1 MLPRQ
6 TITFS
11 TIGGSSFSRLL
22 LRVRG
27 VLFPSFRVRAQ
38 TAQMMTTHP
47 FVLLFLYYATR
58 NTELVSPRETTSQKS
73 SGAFSTDSYQSEPHV
88 ERVIVCAN
96 QLPLKMTKLT
106 EKNQFG
112 HTWEIEPDGDSI
124 FDQMREGALDD
135 GDFKVMIN
143 VGMLPSNACDIEGEE
158 EDALMRDLQKRFNCV
173 PVMVDSE
180 IRERHYKGF
189 CKEYL
194 WNMMHYVLPMG
205 QNEQRFEKPLWQAH
219 VGANK
224 IFADTLMEV
233 VCSEDD
239 HVWIQ
244 DYHLMILPTF
254 LRKRFNSIRC
264 MFFLHTPFP
273 SSEIFKTLPN
283 RELILRGLLNADVV
297 GFHTFD
303 YARHFLSCCT
313 RLLGLTYTTNRG
325 SLCIDYYGRQVS
337 VKICPTGV
345 KTDRLR
351 EALTT
356 PGAVNIRN
364 DMLRA
369 HRGKRIL
376 LAIDDFDVFKGIE
389 LKLKA
394 YQTLLREHPQLVES
408 IVLLQICNPAR
419 AKNEDVDNLRG
430 EVHRLVK
437 EINSAA
443 GTEVVIFREQAI
455 PLHERAALYSVADVA
470 VVTVTRDGMNLAP
483 YEYVTCRQGPR
494 DEEKATRDGYA
505 LPRQSSL
512 IVSEFTGVSPS
523 LSGAFRVNPWD
534 VDDVADV
541 VYKALSLS
549 SKESEMR
556 HEKHW
561 KYVGE
566 HNVGFWAKSCLSE
579 LQRTCARASSSRSY
593 GLGFGLNFR
602 VVQLDSSFRKLDT
615 NRCVGAY
622 QKARKRKLFIDYDG
636 TLVQLA
642 SFNQPPTSHLTSL
655 LTSIAADKANT
666 LCIVSGREKAT
677 LDEWFGKVPNISLVA
692 EHGYWYRG
700 DDTNN
705 EWIELAPPG
714 TADHVAEW
722 KDTVLPILEQYMEA
736 TDGSFIQAKGS
747 SFVWHYRD
755 ADADFG
761 NWQAKE
767 LVDHLEGALEHDP
780 VDVRRGNNVVEI
792 TAQDVNKRLAV
803 DRVLS
808 REQSN
813 TDAVDF
819 ILSIGDDRSDEE
831 MFIAIENRKEM
842 DASYAGC
849 ATFCST
855 VGQKPSKA
863 PYYVDDVE
871 DVIMLLQAL
880 AQFDVCHIR

>member
-1 MLPRQ
+1 
-6 TITFS
+6 
-11 TIGGSSFSRLL
+11 
-22 LRVRG
+22 
-27 VLFPSFRVRAQ
+27 
-38 TAQMMTTHP
+38 
-47 FVLLFLYYATR
+47 
-58 NTELVSPRETTSQKS
+58 LVSPPGNGNQQQQQTKANSTKS
-73 SGAFSTDSYQSEPHV
+73 SGAFSTESYQSEPHQ
-88 ERVIVCAN
+88 ERVIVVAN
-96 QLPLKMTKLT
+96 QLPLKMTKLK
-106 EKNQFG
+106 EKNEYG
-112 HTWEIEPDGDSI
+112 HSWDIEADGDSV
-124 FDQMREGALDD
+124 FDQMREGILDD
-135 GDFKVMIN
+135 GDFKQVIN
-143 VGMLPSNACDIEGEE
+143 VGMLPSNASEINSAEE
-158 EDALMRDLQKRFNCV
+158 EALTVDLLQRFFCV
-173 PVMVDSE
+173 PVMMDLEV
-180 IRERHYKGF
+180 RERHYKGF

-205 QNEQRFEKPLWQAH
+205 IQEQRFEKSLWQAH
-219 VGANK
+219 VGACK
-224 IFADTLMEV
+224 TFADTLMEV
-233 VCSEDD
+233 VSSEDD

-273 SSEIFKTLPN
+273 SSEIFRTLPN

-351 EALTT
+351 EALIS
-356 PGAVNIRN
+356 PGCLSIRSE
-364 DMLRA
+364 LLQKY
-369 HRGKRIL
+369 HGKRIL

-389 LKLKA
+389 LKLQA
-394 YQTLLREHPQLVES
+394 FQTLLKEHPDLTEK

-419 AKNEDVDNLRG
+419 AKNDDVTNLRA
-430 EVHRLVK
+430 EVKRLIQ
-437 EINSAA
+437 EINAHA
-443 GTEVVIFREQAI
+443 NTEVVIFREQAI
-455 PLHERAALYSVADVA
+455 PLQERVALYSIADVSL
-470 VVTVTRDGMNLAP
+470 VTVTRDGMNLAP
-483 YEYVTCRQGPR
+483 YEYVTCRQGPE
-494 DEEKATRDGYA
+494 DEIKATRDGYA

-549 SKESEMR
+549 EKEAEMR

-566 HNVGFWAKSCLSE
+566 HNVSFWAKSCLNE

-615 NRCVGAY
+615 NRCVGSY
-622 QKARKRKLFIDYDG
+622 QKAKKRKLFIDYDG
-636 TLVQLA
+636 TLVTLA
-642 SFNQPPTSHLTSL
+642 SFNQPPTAHLANLLTSL
-655 LTSIAADKANT
+655 AADQSNT

-677 LDEWFGKVPNISLVA
+677 LDEWFGNVPNISLVA

-700 DDTNN
+700 VDTNN

-714 TADHVAEW
+714 TDIHVAAW
-722 KDTVLPILEQYMEA
+722 KETVLPILEQYMEA
-736 TDGSFIQAKGS
+736 TDGSFIQAKES

-767 LVDHLEGALEHDP
+767 LVDHLEGALEHNA

-808 REQSN
+808 REQT
-813 TDAVDF
+813 TDIDF

-842 DASYAGC
+842 DAAYAGC
-849 ATFCST
+849 STWCST

-871 DVIMLLQAL
+871 DVLMLLQAL